1 VICAETTEP
10 IDVPFGLWTLVGRR
24 KQVQLYSP
32 GGANVPSNVGTLLPP
47 SEYDSTVHSWRQ
59 YSLMSDYFDHLLD
72 ALLGCISVLR
82 T

>member
-1 VICAETTEP
+1 MSCAETTEP

-32 GGANVPSNVGTLLPP
+32 GGANVPSNVGTLAPP
-47 SEYDSTVHSWRQ
+47 SEYNSTIRLWRRC
-59 YSLMSDYFDHLLD
+59 SLMSDYFDHLLD
-72 ALLGCISVLR
+72 ALLGRISVLC